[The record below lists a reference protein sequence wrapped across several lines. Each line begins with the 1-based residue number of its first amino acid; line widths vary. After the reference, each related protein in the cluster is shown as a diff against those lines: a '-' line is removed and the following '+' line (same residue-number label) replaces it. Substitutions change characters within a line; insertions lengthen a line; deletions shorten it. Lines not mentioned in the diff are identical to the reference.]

1 EYQLPGYADDLST
14 ATFCLFNEDHTIG
27 NTLRY
32 ILMKNG
38 NVEFCGYSIPHPSEP
53 KVHLRIQMYDN
64 LSAIDALYKGLDD
77 LENRLQITQRSDP
90 SNKKPKKEAILDL
103 SRFVDQSLRLKFQG
117 GREATGILKGYDQLM
132 NLVMDDVVEILQD
145 GSSRTLGLVVLRG
158 PAITVINPSDGSEEI
173 ANPFTQE

>member
-1 EYQLPGYADDLST
+1 MALINHERIDTDVHQFEEKIQLLPGYADDLST

-27 NTLRY
+27 NALRY

-77 LENRLQITQRSDP
+77 LESMFNEI
-90 SNKKPKKEAILDL
+90 EASYKTNLETEEHEKY
-103 SRFVDQSLRLKFQG
+103 VTKQ
-117 GREATGILKGYDQLM
+117 M
-132 NLVMDDVVEILQD
+132 NLSAVKDML
-145 GSSRTLGLVVLRG
+145 
-158 PAITVINPSDGSEEI
+158 NK
-173 ANPFTQE
+173 